1 MTPRG
6 YSFPFILTLAV
17 ACVLTG
23 REASAQLD
31 PLLFIKRQAP
41 NVIIA
46 VDTSNRM
53 QRDIANDYLDPNI
66 YTKTGA
72 LWEPSIGVGSNVTAK
87 YRRKYV
93 NLQHT
98 DPATSGDKF
107 SADTI
112 RVVADRDT
120 GYSAFDDQTKLA
132 MARKALLEAVNAN
145 SSVVRFGLLKMRQRD
160 PRIGLEKNEGP
171 VKTADPAMSVLTETG
186 GTAKWKITRPEV
198 GALNGSLAYTSA
210 SPVPLIQVNSTVS
223 GQTAHQRI
231 VTTLG
236 LYPNQTDT
244 KSFTLVPGGRDGM
257 NYVDAPVDN
266 LLDDARTEALRL
278 LSSDTECRQTV
289 VVLIVGGGEG
299 QSTNEDVAT
308 KAKSFVNV
316 KDGFD
321 VPIHVIALAPASDAE
336 KAQLR
341 LVAENSGGVYTEIT
355 AADLAG
361 VPTGQPV
368 PRMVR
373 AINYAVSE
381 TFQSTTDFNVDPTY
395 TSYTGPE
402 TEHQVTSPIIGS
414 VNIEGAVDI
423 RGLPLVND
431 IIKNEKTGTIIPQRS
446 NVLVTTG
453 FALPGFD
460 ARMRAFRVYRPEIDT
475 SKAAGYKFVADGTR
489 LWVASVPDA
498 ALRNIFTV
506 LPDGTT
512 LTFTSDNAA
521 ALEPYL
527 QLTSPTG
534 TKYTDATTL
543 IEYVRKQPLGAIV
556 GSTPAMMDPPS
567 LDPPPDSDYPGFL
580 AENAQRRSLIWV
592 GANDGMIHAIDARL
606 GKEVWAFIPF
616 NLLPKLKTLMHGQP
630 AGSFRF
636 FVDSSPKVADV
647 KIAGKWRTYL
657 IIGEGAGGTFY
668 QAFDVTL
675 DNMSATVLPTE
686 NNLELL
692 LSYFSSPTRIPFKW
706 SFPHYKEFDHT
717 LVDAAKGIH
726 WGDIAATA
734 SPVAKTVGQTW
745 SDPAVGQIENTT
757 GPYAVITGSGFLPYT
772 MESAAN
778 RANAVAGTTLYILSA
793 ETGEVYDSRS
803 VGSDGVGEKVD
814 NCAALPADDCTKLKN
829 ALQADPVA
837 TGPADSR
844 FINKTYVG
852 DLDGRLWRFDFK
864 LDALKVPKVNTL
876 TKLYDAGSAHPMFSS
891 MATVTVGGVNQYLF
905 QATGSDLLPTSS
917 KMALQYQL
925 LIVKDNGGSGSLAT
939 SLGKP
944 ILLEKV
950 DNLGDD
956 EKVTSFPA
964 VAGDIVFFS
973 TTNYKPA
980 APCTLPD
987 GNLYA
992 FTFIGGPAYDTT
1004 NDGKVDSTDK
1014 PKITTTV
1021 GERAS
1026 APFIVDQHVVFA
1038 AGNKIQMLGDPEDFN
1053 NGVGQA
1059 GVRILSWREVR

>member
-23 REASAQLD
+23 RDASAQLD

-53 QRDIANDYLDPNI
+53 QRDIANDYLDPNV
-66 YTKTGA
+66 YTRTGS
-72 LWEPSIGVGSNVTAK
+72 LWEPSIGIGANVTAK

-93 NLQHT
+93 NLQNT
-98 DPATSGDKF
+98 DPATAGDRF

-112 RVVADRDT
+112 TVVGDKDT
-120 GYSAFDDQTKLA
+120 GFSTFDDQTKLA
-132 MARKALLEAVNAN
+132 IARKAVLETVNAN
-145 SSVVRFGLLKMRQRD
+145 MNVVRFGLLKTRQRD
-160 PRIGLEKNEGP
+160 PKIGLEKNEGP
-171 VKTADPAMSVLTETG
+171 VKTSDPAMSVLTETG
-186 GTAKWKITRPEV
+186 GTAKWRITRPEV
-198 GALNGSLAYTSA
+198 GALNGGLSYAGAL
-210 SPVPLIQVNSTVS
+210 PVPLIQVDSVAN
-223 GQTAHQRI
+223 GLTAHQRI

-236 LYPNQTDT
+236 MYPNQVDT
-244 KSFTLVPGGRDGM
+244 KTFTLVPGGRDGM

-266 LLDDARTEALRL
+266 MLDDARTEALRL
-278 LSSDTECRQTV
+278 LSADTQCRQTV

-299 QSTNEDVAT
+299 NSTNEDIAA
-308 KAKSFVNV
+308 KAKSFVNL

-321 VPIHVIALAPASDAE
+321 VPIHVIALAPPAADEA
-336 KAQLR
+336 ALR
-341 LVAENSGGVYTEIT
+341 LVAENSGGIYTKIT
-355 AADLAG
+355 KEMVNA
-361 VPTGQPV
+361 VPAGQPV
-368 PRMVR
+368 PEFVR
-373 AINYAVSE
+373 ALNLAVSE
-381 TFQSTTDFNVDPTY
+381 TFQSTADFNVDPTL
-395 TSYTGPE
+395 TSVRGPE

-414 VNIEGAVDI
+414 VNLEGALDI
-423 RGLPLVND
+423 RNLPLVND
-431 IIKNEKTGTIIPQRS
+431 IIKNEKTGTVIPQRS

-460 ARMRAFRVYRPEIDT
+460 ARMRAFRVYRPEVDT
-475 SKAAGYKFVADGTR
+475 SKSAGYKFVADGTR
-489 LWVASVPDA
+489 LWVASVPEA
-498 ALRNIFTV
+498 SRRNIFTV
-506 LPDGTT
+506 LPDGTM

-527 QLTSPTG
+527 QVTSSTG
-534 TKYTDATTL
+534 TKYMDATML
-543 IEYVRKQPLGAIV
+543 IEYVRQQPLGAIV

-580 AENAQRRSLIWV
+580 AENEQRRSLIWV

-616 NLLPKLKTLMHGQP
+616 NLLPKLKSLMHGQP
-630 AGSFRF
+630 VGSFRY

-657 IIGEGAGGTFY
+657 IIGQGAGGTFY

-675 DNMSATVLPTE
+675 DRMSDTVLPTE
-686 NNLELL
+686 NNLDNV
-692 LSYFSSPTRIPFKW
+692 LSYFAAPDRISFKW

-717 LVDAAKGIH
+717 FVDAAKGIH

-734 SPVAKTVGQTW
+734 SAVSKTVGQTW

-757 GPYAVITGSGFLPYT
+757 GPYAVITGSGFLPFT
-772 MESAAN
+772 TESATN
-778 RANAVAGTTLYILSA
+778 RANAVAGTTLYLLSA
-793 ETGEVYDSRS
+793 ETGEVFDSRS
-803 VGSDGVGEKVD
+803 VGSDGSAEQID
-814 NCAALPADDCTKLKN
+814 SCAAVNDCLRMKN
-829 ALQADPVA
+829 AIQADPVA

-844 FINKTYVG
+844 YINKTYVG

-864 LDALKVPKVNTL
+864 LDAAKIPKVNAL
-876 TKLYDAGSAHPMFSS
+876 TRLYDAGASHPMFSS

-905 QATGSDLLPTSS
+905 QATGSDLLPTTTN
-917 KMALQYQL
+917 MALQYQL
-925 LIVKDNGGSGSLAT
+925 LIVKDNGASGSLAT
-939 SLGKP
+939 TGAKP

-950 DNLGDD
+950 DSIGND

-973 TTNYKPA
+973 TTSYKPA

>member
-6 YSFPFILTLAV
+6 YSFPFILTLA
-17 ACVLTG
+17 AMCVLTG
-23 REASAQLD
+23 RDASAQLD
-31 PLLFIKRQAP
+31 PLLFIKRMPP

-46 VDTSNRM
+46 VDTANRM
-53 QRDIANDYLDPNI
+53 QRDIANDYLDPNV
-66 YTKTGA
+66 YTRTGA
-72 LWEPSIGVGSNVTAK
+72 LWEPSIGIGSNVTTK

-93 NLQHT
+93 NLQNT
-98 DPATSGDKF
+98 DPATAGDKF

-112 RVVADRDT
+112 KVVGDKDT
-120 GYSAFDDQTKLA
+120 GFTTFDDQTKLA
-132 MARKALLEAVNAN
+132 IARKALTEVVTAN
-145 SSVVRFGLLKMRQRD
+145 MNLVRFALLKTRQRD
-160 PRIGLEKNEGP
+160 AKIGAEKNEGP
-171 VKTADPAMSVLTETG
+171 VKTSDPVMSVMTETG

-198 GALNGSLAYTSA
+198 GALNGSLAYGSA
-210 SPVPLIQVNSTVS
+210 SPVPLIQVDSVAS
-223 GQTAHQRI
+223 GLTANQRI
-231 VTTLG
+231 LTTLG
-236 LYPNQTDT
+236 MYPHQSDT
-244 KSFTLVPGGRDGM
+244 KTFTLVPGGRDGM
-257 NYVDAPVDN
+257 GYVDAPIDN
-266 LLDDARTEALRL
+266 MLDDARTEAVRL
-278 LSSDTECRQTV
+278 LSADTQCRQTV
-289 VVLIVGGGEG
+289 VVLIVAGGEG
-299 QSTNEDVAT
+299 HSTNEDIAT

-316 KDGFD
+316 RDGFD
-321 VPIHVIALAPASDAE
+321 VPIHVIALAPPAADESA
-336 KAQLR
+336 LR
-341 LVAENSGGVYTEIT
+341 LVAENSGGVYTKIT
-355 AADLAG
+355 KEMVDA

-368 PRMVR
+368 PELVR
-373 AINYAVSE
+373 AVNYAVSE
-381 TFQSTTDFNVDPTY
+381 TFQNTTEFNVDPTL
-395 TSYTGPE
+395 TFSRGPE

-414 VNIEGAVDI
+414 VNLDGALDI
-423 RGLPLVND
+423 KGLPLVND
-431 IIKNEKTGTIIPQRS
+431 IIKNEKTGTVIPQRS
-446 NVLVTTG
+446 NVLITTG
-453 FALPGFD
+453 FALPGFE
-460 ARMRAFRVYRPEIDT
+460 ARMRAFRVYRPEVDT

-489 LWVASVPDA
+489 LWVASVPEA
-498 ALRNIFTV
+498 SRRNIFTV

-521 ALEPYL
+521 VLEPYL
-527 QLTSPTG
+527 QTTDAKTG
-534 TKYTDATTL
+534 TKYMDAAKL
-543 IEYVRKQPLGAIV
+543 IEYVRNQPLGAIV

-580 AENAQRRSLIWV
+580 AENAKRRSIIWV

-630 AGSFRF
+630 VGSFRY

-647 KIAGKWRTYL
+647 KIDGKWRTYL

-675 DNMSATVLPTE
+675 DKMGDTVLPTE
-686 NNLELL
+686 GNIDVV
-692 LSYFSSPTRIPFKW
+692 LSYFADKDRVPFRW
-706 SFPHYKEFDHT
+706 SFPHYKDFDHT
-717 LVDAAKGIH
+717 LVDTAKGIY

-734 SPVAKTVGQTW
+734 PVVSKTVGQTW
-745 SDPAVGQIENTT
+745 SDPAVGQIENVT
-757 GPYAVITGSGFLPYT
+757 GPYTVITGSGFLPFT
-772 MESAAN
+772 METAAN
-778 RANAVAGTTLYILSA
+778 RAGVVAGSSLYLLNA
-793 ETGEVYDSRS
+793 ETGELYDSRS
-803 VGSDGVGEKVD
+803 VGADTSAEKID
-814 NCAALPADDCTKLKN
+814 NCVTANDCTKLKN
-829 ALQADPVA
+829 AIQADPVA

-844 FINKTYVG
+844 YINKTYVG
-852 DLDGRLWRFDFK
+852 DLDGKLWRFDLK
-864 LDALKVPKVNTL
+864 LDAAKIPKVNTL
-876 TKLYDAGSAHPMFSS
+876 TKLYDAGAGHPMFSS

-905 QATGSDLLPTSS
+905 QATGSDLLPSNNVS
-917 KMALQYQL
+917 QQYQL
-925 LIVKDNGGSGSLAT
+925 LIVKDNGASGTLAT
-939 SLGKP
+939 TGGKP

-950 DNLGDD
+950 DGLGND

-1004 NDGKVDSTDK
+1004 NDGKVDSADK

-1038 AGNKIQMLGDPEDFN
+1038 SGNKIQMLGDPEDFN

>member
-17 ACVLTG
+17 ACVLTT
-23 REASAQLD
+23 RDASAQLD
-31 PLLFIKRQAP
+31 PLLFIKRMPP

-46 VDTSNRM
+46 VDTANRM
-53 QRDIANDYLDPNI
+53 QRDISNDYLDPNV

-72 LWEPSIGVGSNVTAK
+72 LWEPSLGIGANVTAK

-93 NLQHT
+93 NLQNT
-98 DPATSGDKF
+98 DPATAGDKF

-112 RVVADRDT
+112 KVIGDKDT
-120 GYSAFDDQTKLA
+120 GFSTFDDQTKLA
-132 MARKALLEAVNAN
+132 IARKAILEVVNAN
-145 SSVVRFGLLKMRQRD
+145 MSVVRFGLLKMRQRD
-160 PRIGLEKNEGP
+160 PKIGLEKNEGP

-198 GALNGSLAYTSA
+198 GALNGSLAYASA
-210 SPVPLIQVNSTVS
+210 SPVPLIQVDSVVS

-244 KSFTLVPGGRDGM
+244 KTFTLVPGGRDGM

-278 LSSDTECRQTV
+278 LSADTECRQTV
-289 VVLIVGGGEG
+289 VVLIVAGGEG
-299 QSTNEDVAT
+299 NSTSEDIAT

-316 KDGFD
+316 KEGFD
-321 VPIHVIALAPASDAE
+321 VPIHVIALAPPAADEAS
-336 KAQLR
+336 LR
-341 LVAENSGGVYTEIT
+341 LVAENSGGVYTKIT
-355 AADLAG
+355 KEMVDAVA
-361 VPTGQPV
+361 TGQPV
-368 PRMVR
+368 PELVR
-373 AINYAVSE
+373 ALNFAVSE
-381 TFQSTTDFNVDPTY
+381 TFQNTTDFNVDPTF
-395 TSYTGPE
+395 TSYRGPE

-423 RGLPLVND
+423 HNLPLVND
-431 IIKNEKTGTIIPQRS
+431 IIKNEKTGTVIPQRS

-460 ARMRAFRVYRPEIDT
+460 ARMRAFRVYRPEVDT

-498 ALRNIFTV
+498 SRRNIFTV

-521 ALEPYL
+521 LLEPYL
-527 QLTSPTG
+527 QLTSSTG
-534 TKYTDATTL
+534 VKTMSATTL
-543 IEYVRKQPLGAIV
+543 IEYVRQQPLGAVV

-567 LDPPPDSDYPGFL
+567 LDPPPDAEYPGFL
-580 AENAQRRSLIWV
+580 AENAQRRSIIWV
-592 GANDGMIHAIDARL
+592 GANDGMLHAIDARL

-657 IIGEGAGGTFY
+657 IIGQGAGGTFY

-675 DNMSATVLPTE
+675 DKMSETLLPTE
-686 NNLELL
+686 NNLDRVLDFFADKE
-692 LSYFSSPTRIPFKW
+692 RIQFKW

-717 LVDAAKGIH
+717 FVDAANGIY

-734 SPVAKTVGQTW
+734 SAVSKSVGQTW

-757 GPYAVITGSGFLPYT
+757 GPYAVITGSGFLPYA

-778 RANAVAGTTLYILSA
+778 RANVVVAGTTLYLLSA

-803 VGSDGVGEKVD
+803 VGSDGSAEKV
-814 NCAALPADDCTKLKN
+814 NSCAAVNDCMKMKN
-829 ALQADPVA
+829 AIQADPVA

-864 LDALKVPKVNTL
+864 LDATKVPKVNAL
-876 TKLYDAGSAHPMFSS
+876 TKLYDAGASHPMFSS

-905 QATGSDLLPTSS
+905 QATGSDLLPSNGVS
-917 KMALQYQL
+917 QQYQL
-925 LIVKDNGGSGSLAT
+925 LIVKDNGASGSLAT
-939 SLGKP
+939 TGAKP

-950 DNLGDD
+950 DGLAND

-973 TTNYKPA
+973 TTNYKPS
-980 APCTLPD
+980 APCSLPD